1 MHGTVG
7 VFVADF
13 DEPDPSDAY
22 QIVGYQEYANALNN
36 LVPLVR
42 AADEASLR
50 VYDKIISD
58 MPELVIYTNLSR
70 RFGLVQMQNFS
81 LPPRLRNTSNL
92 YRQSSLNEPGNDAN
106 AYKRSGIGWLIALA
120 RLEHGSIEIG
130 YQTNVSPFNLEE
142 LTKVETP
149 AFSALLLD
157 GARSH
162 YWAMKMDSVTHYLIE
177 GNVPKVS
184 DRTALAYGRRAELVQ
199 EMLKTLNQLAGRQFT
214 PAQKQELQSWYKN
227 MSAVR
232 QGVVYNVYETY
243 KVAIAKNGIGNID
256 LQGCPPLV
264 SGIRDDILRGRASI
278 SLEE

>member
-1 MHGTVG
+1 VHGTVG

-92 YRQSSLNEPGNDAN
+92 YRQSSLNETGNDAN

-184 DRTALAYGRRAELVQ
+184 DRTALAYGRRAVLVQ

>member
-42 AADEASLR
+42 EADEASLR

-70 RFGLVQMQNFS
+70 RFGFSQVQNS
-81 LPPRLRNTSNL
+81 ALPLRLRNISNL
-92 YRQSSLNEPGNDAN
+92 YRQSSLNETGNDAN

-184 DRTALAYGRRAELVQ
+184 DRTALAYGRRAVLVQ
-199 EMLKTLNQLAGRQFT
+199 EMLKTLNQLASQQFS

>member
-81 LPPRLRNTSNL
+81 LPPRSLLVFAYSKRGLRIRRRPPET
-92 YRQSSLNEPGNDAN
+92 
-106 AYKRSGIGWLIALA
+106 ICLA
-120 RLEHGSIEIG
+120 
-130 YQTNVSPFNLEE
+130 
-142 LTKVETP
+142 
-149 AFSALLLD
+149 
-157 GARSH
+157 
-162 YWAMKMDSVTHYLIE
+162 
-177 GNVPKVS
+177 
-184 DRTALAYGRRAELVQ
+184 
-199 EMLKTLNQLAGRQFT
+199 
-214 PAQKQELQSWYKN
+214 
-227 MSAVR
+227 
-232 QGVVYNVYETY
+232 
-243 KVAIAKNGIGNID
+243 
-256 LQGCPPLV
+256 
-264 SGIRDDILRGRASI
+264 
-278 SLEE
+278 

>member
-92 YRQSSLNEPGNDAN
+92 YRQSSLNETGNDAN

-130 YQTNVSPFNLEE
+130 YQTNVSPYNLEE
-142 LTKVETP
+142 LTKVETA

-162 YWAMKMDSVTHYLIE
+162 YWAMNMDLATHYLLE

-184 DRTALAYGRRAELVQ
+184 DRTALAYGRRAVLVQ
-199 EMLKTLNQLAGRQFT
+199 EMLKTLNQLASQQFS

-243 KVAIAKNGIGNID
+243 KVAIAKDGIDNID

-264 SGIRDDILRGRASI
+264 YGIRHNITRGRASI
-278 SLEE
+278 SFEE

>member
-1 MHGTVG
+1 MSVL
-7 VFVADF
+7 VADF

-42 AADEASLR
+42 EADEASLR
-50 VYDKIISD
+50 AYNKIIAD

-70 RFGLVQMQNFS
+70 RFGLVQIQNSS

-92 YRQSSLNEPGNDAN
+92 YRQSSLNETGNDAN
-106 AYKRSGIGWLIALA
+106 AYKRSGIEWLIALA
-120 RLEHGSIEIG
+120 RLEHGSVEIG

-149 AFSALLLD
+149 ALSALLLD
-157 GARSH
+157 GVRSH
-162 YWAMKMDSVTHYLIE
+162 YWAMKMDSVTHYLIK

-184 DRTALAYGRRAELVQ
+184 DRTALAYGRRAVLVQ
-199 EMLKTLNQLAGRQFT
+199 EMLKTLNQLAGQQFT
-214 PAQKQELQSWYKN
+214 PAQKQELQTWYQN

-243 KVAIAKNGIGNID
+243 KVAIAKKGIGNID

-278 SLEE
+278 SLED

>member
-1 MHGTVG
+1 MS
-7 VFVADF
+7 VFGADF

-42 AADEASLR
+42 EAEEASIR
-50 VYDKIISD
+50 AFNKIISD

-70 RFGLVQMQNFS
+70 RFGFSQVQNSS
-81 LPPRLRNTSNL
+81 LPLRLRNISNL
-92 YRQSSLNEPGNDAN
+92 YRQSSLNETGNDAN

-120 RLEHGSIEIG
+120 RLEHGSVEIG

-149 AFSALLLD
+149 ALSALLLD

-162 YWAMKMDSVTHYLIE
+162 YWAMKMDSVTHYLLK

-214 PAQKQELQSWYKN
+214 LAQKQELQSWYKN

-243 KVAIAKNGIGNID
+243 KVAIAKKGIDNID
-256 LQGCPPLV
+256 LNGCPPLV

-278 SLEE
+278 RLEE

>member
-184 DRTALAYGRRAELVQ
+184 DRTALAYGRRAVLVQ

-278 SLEE
+278 SLEG

>member
-1 MHGTVG
+1 MS
-7 VFVADF
+7 VFGADF

-92 YRQSSLNEPGNDAN
+92 YRQSSLNETGNDAN

-184 DRTALAYGRRAELVQ
+184 DRTALAYGRRAVLVQ

>member
-58 MPELVIYTNLSR
+58 MSELVIYTNLSR

-92 YRQSSLNEPGNDAN
+92 YRQSSLNETGNDAN

-184 DRTALAYGRRAELVQ
+184 DRTALAYGRRAVLVQ

>member
-184 DRTALAYGRRAELVQ
+184 DRTALAYGRRAVLVQ

>member
-70 RFGLVQMQNFS
+70 RFGLVQMQNFP

-92 YRQSSLNEPGNDAN
+92 YRQSSLNETGNDAN

-184 DRTALAYGRRAELVQ
+184 DRTALAYGRRAVLVQ

-214 PAQKQELQSWYKN
+214 LAQKQELQSWYKN

>member
-70 RFGLVQMQNFS
+70 RFGLVQMQNFP

-92 YRQSSLNEPGNDAN
+92 YRQSSLNETGNDAN

-184 DRTALAYGRRAELVQ
+184 DRTALAYGRRAVLVQ

>member
-92 YRQSSLNEPGNDAN
+92 YRQSSLNETGNDAN

-130 YQTNVSPFNLEE
+130 YHTCVN
-142 LTKVETP
+142 T
-149 AFSALLLD
+149 
-157 GARSH
+157 
-162 YWAMKMDSVTHYLIE
+162 
-177 GNVPKVS
+177 
-184 DRTALAYGRRAELVQ
+184 
-199 EMLKTLNQLAGRQFT
+199 
-214 PAQKQELQSWYKN
+214 
-227 MSAVR
+227 
-232 QGVVYNVYETY
+232 YE
-243 KVAIAKNGIGNID
+243 I
-256 LQGCPPLV
+256 
-264 SGIRDDILRGRASI
+264 
-278 SLEE
+278 

>member
-42 AADEASLR
+42 VADEASLR

-92 YRQSSLNEPGNDAN
+92 YRQSSLNETGNDAN

-184 DRTALAYGRRAELVQ
+184 DRTALAYGRRAVLVQ

>member
-22 QIVGYQEYANALNN
+22 QIVGYQEYANAMNN

-130 YQTNVSPFNLEE
+130 YQTNLSPFNLEE

-184 DRTALAYGRRAELVQ
+184 DRTALAYGRRAVLVQ